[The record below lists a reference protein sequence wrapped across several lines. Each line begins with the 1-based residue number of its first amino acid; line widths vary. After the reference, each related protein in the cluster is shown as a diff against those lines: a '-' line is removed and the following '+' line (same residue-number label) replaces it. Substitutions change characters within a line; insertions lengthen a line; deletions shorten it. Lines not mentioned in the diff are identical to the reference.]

1 MYVLVSWR
9 KTCFPRFRFFDFA
22 GCRKK
27 TTSWAAVFVPL
38 PHGPLQVYYQ
48 VVPAGTI
55 YISHH
60 SSITACLSVYKM
72 SAQISFHHKFNP
84 RTKQILKKLTFSPQ
98 EQQALNAVNRGNTF
112 APPFLLRNVNQ
123 QDTSTT
129 EKFTDGLTFWW
140 KGFTYS

>member
-1 MYVLVSWR
+1 MYFNP
-9 KTCFPRFRFFDFA
+9 TCMFWFLGARLAFPGFVFLILLA
-22 GCRKK
+22 AEKK
-27 TTSWAAVFVPL
+27 PPPGRQFLYPL

-98 EQQALNAVNRGNTF
+98 EQQALQT
-112 APPFLLRNVNQ
+112 Q
-123 QDTSTT
+123 
-129 EKFTDGLTFWW
+129 
-140 KGFTYS
+140 

>member
-1 MYVLVSWR
+1 MFWFLGAR
-9 KTCFPRFRFFDFA
+9 LAFPGFVFLILLA
-22 GCRKK
+22 AEKK
-27 TTSWAAVFVPL
+27 TPPVVWVAVLVPL

-98 EQQALNAVNRGNTF
+98 EQQALQT
-112 APPFLLRNVNQ
+112 Q
-123 QDTSTT
+123 
-129 EKFTDGLTFWW
+129 
-140 KGFTYS
+140 